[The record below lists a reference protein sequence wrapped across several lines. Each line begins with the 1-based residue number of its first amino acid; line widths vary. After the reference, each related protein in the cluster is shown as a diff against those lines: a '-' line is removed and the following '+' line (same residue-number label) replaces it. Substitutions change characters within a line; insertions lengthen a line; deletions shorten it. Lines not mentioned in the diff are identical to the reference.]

1 MSHRT
6 EPPQRIAQLV
16 LVTPDGGVVGS
27 LPGVPVELP
36 WWQEVESVVRAIRER
51 HGIDV
56 IVLRL
61 LQASRKRPHGGDV
74 VYLAEVAEP
83 VAANHWAGRLEPH
96 ALRQTYAEPGGPAA
110 DLDWAISV
118 IRRRGIRPSGA
129 PVQIRSWNLSSI
141 WRIPVHGE
149 TLWLKVVPPFFAHEP
164 RLLTALAGEPVPRL
178 LGHDG
183 GRMLLAEIRGDD
195 LYEATL
201 PRLLEMVTL
210 LVGIQASW
218 AGRVEELQA
227 LGLPDWRGPALA
239 AGIADVV
246 GRRRA
251 ELSLHDAAVLDR
263 FVNDLP
269 RRFAGIEACGLPDTL
284 VHGDFHPGNFRGTA
298 DRLTLLDWGDS
309 GIGHPMLDQ
318 SAFLGRVPPAHRDVV
333 QAHWVRR
340 WQVAS
345 PGSDPAR
352 ASQLLAPLAAAR
364 QAVVYQR
371 FLDNIEPSE
380 HVYHRHDPAD
390 WLHRMLALLL
400 AEG

>member
-1 MSHRT
+1 MSDLA
-6 EPPQRIAQLV
+6 EPPQRIAHLV
-16 LVTPDGGVVGS
+16 LVTPDGRVVGS

-36 WWQEVESVVRAIRER
+36 WWQEVESVVSATRER

-56 IVLRL
+56 TVLRL
-61 LQASRKRPHGGDV
+61 LQTSREKPHGGEV
-74 VYLAEVAEP
+74 VYLAEVTES
-83 VAANHWAGRLEPH
+83 VLANAWAGRLEPH
-96 ALRQTYAEPGGPAA
+96 ALRQSYAEPGGPAA
-110 DLDWAISV
+110 DLDWAMSV
-118 IRRRGIRPSGA
+118 LVSRNIRPAGT
-129 PVQIRSWNLSSI
+129 PVQVRSWNLSSI
-141 WRIPVHGE
+141 WRIPTPGE
-149 TLWLKVVPPFFAHEP
+149 TVWLKVVPPFFAHEA

-183 GRMLLAEIRGDD
+183 GRMLLAELRGDD

-201 PRLLEMVTL
+201 PQLLEMVTL

-218 AGRVEELQA
+218 AGRVEELRA

-239 AGIADVV
+239 AAIADVV

-251 ELSLHDAAVLDR
+251 ELSFDDAAVLDC

-269 RRFAGIEACGLPDTL
+269 RRSAGIEACGLPDTL
-284 VHGDFHPGNFRGTA
+284 VHGDFHPGNFRGSE
-298 DRLTLLDWGDS
+298 DRLALLDWGDS

-318 SAFLGRVPPAHRDVV
+318 PAFLGRVPPEHRDVV
-333 QAHWVRR
+333 QAHWVRG
-340 WQVAS
+340 WQAAS
-345 PGSDPAR
+345 PGSDPER

-380 HVYHRHDPAD
+380 HVYHRLDPVD
-390 WLHRMLALLL
+390 WLHRAAALLI
-400 AEG
+400 AER